1 MLGQLCE
8 LLPQECLTFISLGHV
23 SFLMHSARDRVA
35 YEPWLEE
42 LDVIADR
49 LDLSD
54 EARSCA
60 VDLFLTDVPETDRS
74 KRAVLAASLY
84 AGALIAGDGRTQ
96 GTVAE
101 AADVSRLS
109 IQTRWKDRLETAGL
123 EPPRW

>member
-1 MLGQLCE
+1 
-8 LLPQECLTFISLGHV
+8 
-23 SFLMHSARDRVA
+23 MHSARDRVE

-42 LDVIADR
+42 LEAVADR
-49 LDLSD
+49 LALSS

-60 VDLFLTDVPETDRS
+60 VDLFLADVPASDRS

-84 AGALIAGDGRTQ
+84 AGSLVAGDGRTQ
-96 GTVAE
+96 GAVAD

-109 IQTRWKDRLETAGL
+109 IQSRWKDLLESAGL

>member
-1 MLGQLCE
+1 MY
-8 LLPQECLTFISLGHV
+8 
-23 SFLMHSARDRVA
+23 SARDRIE
-35 YEPWLEE
+35 YEPWLDE
-42 LDVIADR
+42 LETVADR
-49 LDLSD
+49 LELSD

-60 VDLFLTDVPETDRS
+60 IDLFLADVPETDRS

-84 AGALIAGDGRTQ
+84 AGALVAGDGRTQ

-109 IQTRWKDRLETAGL
+109 IQSRWKDLLESAGL